1 MKVSQLIKELT
12 ELDPSDECEIC
23 INNHPV
29 SSVSRMPYYWDGRL
43 EEVIRDHRHI
53 PTKVGYPNHGSKI
66 KIHFDTI
73 EDALLDNPDAELDL
87 SGITY
92 QGKVEEGRMKDIEEW
107 IRQGREFQEW
117 KKTDLLAI
125 ESGKGFRKLQKK
137 RLKARFT
144 SLLRRLSI
152 IE

>member
-1 MKVSQLIKELT
+1 MKVSELIKELQ
-12 ELDPSDECEIC
+12 ELDPLDECEIC
-23 INNHPV
+23 VDNHPI

-43 EEVIRDHRHI
+43 EQVIRDHRYI

-66 KIHFDTI
+66 RIYFDTI

-92 QGKVEEGRMKDIEEW
+92 QGKIEEWRMKDIEKW
-107 IRQGREFQEW
+107 KQQGYEFREW
-117 KKTDLLAI
+117 KKNDLLAA
-125 ESGKGFRKLQKK
+125 ESGKKFCKLPKVK
-137 RLKARFT
+137 LKTRFT

-152 IE
+152 ID